1 MGRVLVGYDHQRT
14 LEAIADCCEGNV
26 DALRAHVAEVG
37 HELNIGEI
45 DSHGMYEFLVEQEG
59 CGLDYAEFL
68 ARFSA
73 GISRDDRALAY
84 AIELQ
89 NRPETTVAV
98 ISNTNDGHVHWLDEH
113 VPELKVFD
121 LVVMSNEVGMAK
133 PDDAIYLLT
142 LELLGLSPE
151 QAIFIDDLS
160 VNVEAARALGMA
172 GIVHIDLG
180 RHAPSDRNLAGRP
193 MEACPRRVFGPW
205 TDNSTRT

>member
-1 MGRVLVGYDHQRT
+1 MKAVIFDMGRVLVGYDHQRT
-14 LEAIADCCEGNV
+14 LEAIAGCCEGDV
-26 DALRAHVAEVG
+26 DALRAHLGEYG

-45 DSHGMYEFLVEQEG
+45 DSHGMHEFLVEQEG
-59 CGLDYAEFL
+59 CRLDYAEFL
-68 ARFSA
+68 ARFSV
-73 GISRDDRALAY
+73 GISRDDQALAY

-133 PDDAIYLLT
+133 PDDAIYSLT
-142 LELLGLSPE
+142 LELIGLLPE
-151 QAIFIDDLS
+151 QAIIIDDLS

-172 GIVHIDLG
+172 GVIHTNWADTHAQIEAWLADQG
-180 RHAPSDRNLAGRP
+180 R
-193 MEACPRRVFGPW
+193 
-205 TDNSTRT
+205 

>member
-1 MGRVLVGYDHQRT
+1 LKAVIFDMGRVLVGYDHQRT
-14 LEAIADCCEGNV
+14 LEAIADCCDGDV
-26 DALRAHVAEVG
+26 DSLRAHVGEYG

-45 DSHGMYEFLVEQEG
+45 DSHGMHEFLVEQEG
-59 CGLDYAEFL
+59 CDLDYAEFL
-68 ARFSA
+68 ARFSV

-84 AIELQ
+84 AVELQ

-160 VNVEAARALGMA
+160 ANVESARALGMA
-172 GIVHIDLG
+172 GIVHIDW
-180 RHAPSDRNLAGRP
+180 AD
-193 MEACPRRVFGPW
+193 
-205 TDNSTRT
+205 TRTQIEAWLVDQVSVRK